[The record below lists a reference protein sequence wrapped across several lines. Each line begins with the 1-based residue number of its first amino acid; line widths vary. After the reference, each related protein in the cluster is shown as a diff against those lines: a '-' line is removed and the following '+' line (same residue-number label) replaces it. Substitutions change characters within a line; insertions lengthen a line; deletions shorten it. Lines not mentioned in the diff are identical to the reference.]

1 MTLVRRQGRAE
12 VVECDICIIGSGIT
26 AALVAENLSED
37 RQARIVVVEAGDDTV
52 PLAERAAHRARFI
65 AYGES
70 PWGRDHIEGMTADGI
85 QSRSMQVGGLAMHWG
100 AVTPRFSPED
110 FRVKSLFGVGHD
122 WPVTYEE
129 LDPFYAEAERRIG
142 VAGEQGPPE
151 LDPRGHP
158 FPMPPLAL
166 TYNLDL
172 LKRWTDSAGIAMWSQ
187 PSAKNSVAYGGRAV
201 CCRNDTCAPVCPV
214 GAKYSPDF
222 TWDKLRASKRVE
234 LVPRTLVRRLVVED
248 GSSRIT
254 RAEAVRR
261 DRGGTTGSP
270 VHFRARSFVVAAGY
284 AWSPHLL
291 LLSRSER
298 FPQGIANRS
307 GMVGKYMTGH
317 RNVFAFVKLPL
328 RLYPGMNEQHSLVTK
343 QFMRPAK
350 LDRYVRHDLRVWE
363 SSVSRRPRLKGDDGG
378 VLLGDELL
386 ADWRRRTTEGTARVR
401 AYYDVIPDRESAL
414 TLDESATNAYGDP
427 QPRLTFRD
435 SPESAALRAH
445 TEDSIKSLFQRMA
458 RAGNGE
464 VLRSGVDDFQDH
476 PAGGCRMGDDPA
488 RSVVDSYGRAHDHEN
503 LFVVGAPTSVSGG
516 CANATL
522 TFLAVALRQATAIGR
537 ESGIGNRESSGT
549 GNRKQ

>member
-1 MTLVRRQGRAE
+1 MTLVVRRQGRAE
-12 VVECDICIIGSGIT
+12 VIESDICIIGSGIT
-26 AALVAENLSED
+26 AAVVAEKLTEE
-37 RQARIVVVEAGDDTV
+37 REARIVVVEAGDETV
-52 PLAERAAHRARFI
+52 PLAERAAHRTRFV

-70 PWGRDHIEGMTADGI
+70 PWGRDHIDGMTADGI

-100 AVTPRFSPED
+100 GVTPRFSPED
-110 FRVKSLFGVGHD
+110 FRVKSLYGVGHD
-122 WPVTYEE
+122 WPVSYEE
-129 LDPFYAEAERRIG
+129 LEPFYHEAERRIG

-151 LDPRGHP
+151 LDPRANP
-158 FPMPPLAL
+158 FPMPPLPL
-166 TYNLDL
+166 TYNLEL

-201 CCRNDTCAPVCPV
+201 CCRNDTCAPICPV

-222 TWDKLRASKRVE
+222 TWNALRASRRVE
-234 LVPRTLVRRLVVED
+234 LIPRTLVRRLVVED
-248 GSSRIT
+248 GSNRIA

-261 DRGGTTGSP
+261 DRGGAAGSP
-270 VHFRARSFVVAAGY
+270 VQFRAKTFVVAAGY

-291 LLSRSER
+291 LLSPSSR
-298 FPQGIANRS
+298 FPDGIANRS

-317 RNVFAFVKLPL
+317 RNVFAFIKLPI

-343 QFMRPAK
+343 QFMRPGK

-363 SSVSRRPRLKGDDGG
+363 SSVGRRPRLKGNDGA

-386 ADWRRRTTEGTARVR
+386 ADWRQRSAEGTARVR

-414 TLDESATNAYGDP
+414 TLNEAAKNAYGDP
-427 QPRLTFRD
+427 QPKLTFRD
-435 SPESAALRAH
+435 SPDSVALRAH
-445 TEDSIKSLFQRMA
+445 TEDSIKALFQRMA

-464 VLRSGVDDFQDH
+464 IIRSGVDDFQDH

-488 RSVVDSYGRAHDHEN
+488 TSVVDSYGRAHDHEN
-503 LFVVGAPTSVSGG
+503 LFVIGAPTCVSGG

-522 TFLAVALRQATAIGR
+522 TFLAVGLRQATAIGKDFGARGSR
-537 ESGIGNRESSGT
+537 EQRL
-549 GNRKQ
+549 R

>member
-1 MTLVRRQGRAE
+1 MTFVSHKGRAE
-12 VVECDICIIGSGIT
+12 VIESDICIIGSGIT
-26 AALVAENLSED
+26 AAVIAEKLAEE
-37 RQARIVVVEAGDDTV
+37 RETRIVVVEAGDDTV
-52 PLAERAAHRARFI
+52 PLAERAAHRGRFV

-70 PWGRDHIEGMTADGI
+70 PWGRDHIDGMTADGI

-100 AVTPRFSPED
+100 GVTPRFSPED

-122 WPVTYEE
+122 WPVTYDE
-129 LDPFYAEAERRIG
+129 LDPFYDEAERRIG

-151 LDPRGHP
+151 LDPRSSP
-158 FPMPPLAL
+158 FPMPPLPL

-187 PSAKNSVAYGGRAV
+187 PSAKNSVTYGGRAV

-222 TWDKLRASKRVE
+222 TWNALRASRRVE

-248 GSSRIT
+248 GSNRIA
-254 RAEAVRR
+254 RAEGVRR
-261 DRGGTTGSP
+261 DRGGANGSR
-270 VHFRARSFVVAAGY
+270 VDFRARTFVVAAGY

-298 FPQGIANRS
+298 FPNGIANRS

-363 SSVSRRPRLKGDDGG
+363 SSVGRRPRLRGDDGA
-378 VLLGDELL
+378 VLLGDELM
-386 ADWRRRTTEGTARVR
+386 ADWRRRSAEGTARVR

-414 TLDESATNAYGDP
+414 TLNESAKNAYGDP
-427 QPRLTFRD
+427 QPKLTFRD
-435 SPESAALRAH
+435 SPESLALRAH
-445 TEDSIKSLFQRMA
+445 TEESIKALFQRMA

-464 VLRSGVDDFQDH
+464 ILRSGVDDFQDH

-488 RSVVDSYGRAHDHEN
+488 SSVVDSHGRAHDHEN

-522 TFLAVALRQATAIGR
+522 TFLAVALRQAAEIGR
-537 ESGIGNRESSGT
+537 ESGIGNRESKGT
-549 GNRKQ
+549 GNRDQ

>member
-1 MTLVRRQGRAE
+1 MTFVSHKGRAE
-12 VVECDICIIGSGIT
+12 VIESDICIIGSGIT
-26 AALVAENLSED
+26 AAVIAEKLAEE
-37 RQARIVVVEAGDDTV
+37 RETRIVVVEAGDDTV
-52 PLAERAAHRARFI
+52 PLAERAAHRGRFV

-70 PWGRDHIEGMTADGI
+70 PWGRDHIDGMTADGI

-100 AVTPRFSPED
+100 GVTPRFSPED

-129 LDPFYAEAERRIG
+129 LDPFYDEAERRIG

-151 LDPRGHP
+151 LDPRSSP
-158 FPMPPLAL
+158 FPMPPLPL

-187 PSAKNSVAYGGRAV
+187 PSAKNSVTYGGRAV

-222 TWDKLRASKRVE
+222 TWNALRASRRVE

-248 GSSRIT
+248 GSNRIA
-254 RAEAVRR
+254 RAEGVRR
-261 DRGGTTGSP
+261 DRGGANGSR
-270 VHFRARSFVVAAGY
+270 VDFRARTFVVAAGY

-298 FPQGIANRS
+298 FPNGIANRS

-363 SSVSRRPRLKGDDGG
+363 SSVGRRPRLRGDDGA
-378 VLLGDELL
+378 VLLGDELM
-386 ADWRRRTTEGTARVR
+386 ADWRRRSAEGTARVR

-414 TLDESATNAYGDP
+414 TLNESAKNAYGDP
-427 QPRLTFRD
+427 QPKLTFRD
-435 SPESAALRAH
+435 SPESLALRAH
-445 TEDSIKSLFQRMA
+445 TEESIKALFQRMA

-464 VLRSGVDDFQDH
+464 ILRSGVDDFQDH

-488 RSVVDSYGRAHDHEN
+488 SSVVDSHGRAHDHEN

-522 TFLAVALRQATAIGR
+522 TFLAVALRQAAEIGR
-537 ESGIGNRESSGT
+537 ESGIGNRESKGT
-549 GNRKQ
+549 GNRDQ